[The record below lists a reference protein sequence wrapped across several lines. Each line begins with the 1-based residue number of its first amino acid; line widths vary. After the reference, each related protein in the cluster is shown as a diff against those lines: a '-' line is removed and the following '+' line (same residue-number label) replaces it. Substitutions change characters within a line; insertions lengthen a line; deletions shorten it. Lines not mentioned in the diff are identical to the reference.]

1 MFRGDRLTKW
11 RKIRKLTQEEL
22 ALKIK
27 MTKSAISNYENG
39 HSSPSDETLVALA
52 DTLDVD
58 TDYLLGRRDIPKFET
73 NMSFYGG
80 PDKYTPDELDEMEA
94 ALIRYR
100 EMKERAAEQAKK
112 QNE

>member
-1 MFRGDRLTKW
+1 MLFRGDRLTKW

-52 DTLDVD
+52 DCLDVD
-58 TDYLLGRRDIPKFET
+58 TDYLLGRRDTPKVET
-73 NMSFYGG
+73 NMSFFGG
-80 PDKYTPDELDEMEA
+80 PDNYTADEIDEMEA
-94 ALIRYR
+94 ALLRYR
-100 EMKERAAEQAKK
+100 EMKKRAAEQTNK
-112 QNE
+112 QN